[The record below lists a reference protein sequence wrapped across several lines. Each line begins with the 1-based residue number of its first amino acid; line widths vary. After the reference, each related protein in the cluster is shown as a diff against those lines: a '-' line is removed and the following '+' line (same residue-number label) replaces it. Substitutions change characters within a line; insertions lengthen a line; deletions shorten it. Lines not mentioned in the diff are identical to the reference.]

1 MDADLYIVRVKI
13 KDAPVLYSQK
23 MYWNEAQ
30 AFCADLLNNGAL
42 LVEETVIVNL
52 TTGEEL

>member
-1 MDADLYIVRVKI
+1 MDDHLYIVRVKI

-30 AFCADLLNNGAL
+30 RFCADLLNNGAL